1 MAVLA
6 DLFLPYTWR
15 KRLGDLME
23 KVLTIAG
30 SDSTGGAGIQADLK
44 TFEEYGVFGFSSLT
58 SIVTMDPTTG
68 WSHEV
73 TELPETLLEKQLISV
88 FAGGPV
94 AALKTGMMG
103 NEQNIKMASKYIKQE
118 KIQKVVIDPVI
129 ACKGTAQILQPKSVE
144 GLKNDLLPL
153 ALVATP
159 NLIEAGIL
167 SGLGEISSVAEMEE
181 AAKRIVQMGAE
192 HVVVKGGHRLAGEK
206 ALDLFY
212 DGHTAHLLEN
222 ELYPTDYNHGAG
234 CTFSAAITA
243 GLAKGYSVL
252 EAVTLAKKFVAAA
265 IKHGIQVNPYVGHV
279 WHGAYTHAEQRMRKK
294 E

>member
-1 MAVLA
+1 
-6 DLFLPYTWR
+6 
-15 KRLGDLME
+15 ME

-181 AAKRIVQMGAE
+181 AAK
-192 HVVVKGGHRLAGEK
+192 
-206 ALDLFY
+206 
-212 DGHTAHLLEN
+212 T
-222 ELYPTDYNHGAG
+222 
-234 CTFSAAITA
+234 
-243 GLAKGYSVL
+243 GLAPS
-252 EAVTLAKKFVAAA
+252 A
-265 IKHGIQVNPYVGHV
+265 I
-279 WHGAYTHAEQRMRKK
+279 
-294 E
+294 

>member
-1 MAVLA
+1 
-6 DLFLPYTWR
+6 
-15 KRLGDLME
+15 ME
-23 KVLTIAG
+23 KVLSIAG

-103 NEQNIKMASKYIKQE
+103 NEQNIKMASMYIKQE

-167 SGLGEISSVAEMEE
+167 SGLGEISSVAEMGE
-181 AAKRIVQMGAE
+181 AAKRIVQMGAK

-294 E
+294 A

>member
-1 MAVLA
+1 
-6 DLFLPYTWR
+6 
-15 KRLGDLME
+15 ME
-23 KVLTIAG
+23 KVLSIAG

-118 KIQKVVIDPVI
+118 KNQKVVIDPVI

-144 GLKNDLLPL
+144 GLKKDLLPL

-181 AAKRIVQMGAE
+181 AAKRIVQMGAK

-294 E
+294 A

>member
-1 MAVLA
+1 
-6 DLFLPYTWR
+6 
-15 KRLGDLME
+15 ME

-159 NLIEAGIL
+159 NLIE
-167 SGLGEISSVAEMEE
+167 E
-181 AAKRIVQMGAE
+181 AAKRIVQMGAK

-294 E
+294 A

>member
-118 KIQKVVIDPVI
+118 KIQKVAIDPVI

-181 AAKRIVQMGAE
+181 AAKRIVQMGAK

>member
-1 MAVLA
+1 
-6 DLFLPYTWR
+6 
-15 KRLGDLME
+15 ME

-181 AAKRIVQMGAE
+181 AAKRIVQMGAK

-222 ELYPTDYNHGAG
+222 KLYPTDYNHGAG

-294 E
+294 A